1 MLEQIKQIDTAL
13 FLFLNSHHN
22 SFFDSFFYFITN
34 KFALIP
40 FYLVLLFLV
49 VKTFKTNTWEIL
61 LVVALL
67 ILCSDQLSVLIKN
80 TFERYRPCHNLE
92 IQSLIHL
99 VNNKC
104 GGLYGFVS
112 SHATNS
118 MAIAVFLYL
127 LLKNTYSKIGYL
139 LFAYTILVSYSR
151 IYLGLHYP
159 LDMIGGWLIGF
170 ILGASFAFL
179 TKSKIN
185 LVESNT

>member
-13 FLFLNSHHN
+13 FLFLNSHYN

-34 KFALIP
+34 RFALIP
-40 FYLVLLFLV
+40 FYLILLILV
-49 VKTFKTNTWEIL
+49 VKTFKTNTWKIL
-61 LVVALL
+61 LAVALL

-80 TFERYRPCHNLE
+80 SFERYRPCHNLE

-118 MAIAVFLYL
+118 MAISVFLFF
-127 LLKNTYSKIGYL
+127 LLKKKYSKIGYV
-139 LFAYTILVSYSR
+139 LFAYMLLVSYSR
-151 IYLGLHYP
+151 IYLGMHYP
-159 LDMIGGWLIGF
+159 LDMIGGWLVGAA
-170 ILGASFAFL
+170 LGLFCVNAIRNFL
-179 TKSKIN
+179 TN
-185 LVESNT
+185 NF